1 MVRSSYFLLSFI
13 LIVASLS
20 EIWAVEFTV
29 SNAAPNTEGSAIFAE
44 HIGDAYARQTMIAA
58 TNFIWQIF
66 QQATAADRK
75 DVARVSL
82 IINNSHGVAAT
93 SGSTIY
99 FSANYLSQIQ
109 GDKQEFT
116 GIMYHEMTHVWQWS
130 GRGNPGARQVIEGI
144 ADFMRLRANLAPATW
159 PRRGAGNSWGESS
172 AVTAYFLDYCESQR
186 NGFVA
191 ELNKKMRD
199 GYSDDFFV
207 QLLGRSADQ
216 LFGEY
221 KARYGGA
228 AK

>member
-1 MVRSSYFLLSFI
+1 MARSSYFLLS
-13 LIVASLS
+13 LVLLVASLS
-20 EIWAVEFTV
+20 EIREVEFTI
-29 SNAAPNTEGSAIFAE
+29 SNAAPNTEGGVIFADQ
-44 HIGDAYARQTMIAA
+44 IGDTYARHTMIAA
-58 TNFIWQIF
+58 TNFIWRVF
-66 QQATAADRK
+66 QETTAADRK
-75 DVARVSL
+75 GVARVSL
-82 IINNSHGVAAT
+82 IINNSHGVADA
-93 SGSTIY
+93 SGNTIY

-109 GDKQEFT
+109 GDKQEFA
-116 GIMYHEMTHVWQWS
+116 GIMYHEMTHVWQWF
-130 GRGNPGARQVIEGI
+130 GGGNPSTRPVIEGI
-144 ADFMRLRANLAPATW
+144 ADFVRLRAHLAPAIW